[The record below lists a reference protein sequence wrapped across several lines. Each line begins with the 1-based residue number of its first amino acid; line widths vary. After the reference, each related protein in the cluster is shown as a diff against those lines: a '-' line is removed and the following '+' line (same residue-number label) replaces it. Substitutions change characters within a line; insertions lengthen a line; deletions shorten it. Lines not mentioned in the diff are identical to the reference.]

1 MSRFLLGVFRVR
13 GSGRKTHRRD
23 TVSYSDSIRANAT
36 GGAADAD
43 SARVSGF
50 PALTAAQAPSVLF
63 HDTKG
68 KIFLTLCNKKV

>member
-1 MSRFLLGVFRVR
+1 MTIYTKGYSYDENVFGTEIPFVFGQMRQV
-13 GSGRKTHRRD
+13 
-23 TVSYSDSIRANAT
+23 
-36 GGAADAD
+36 GAADAD